1 MSTSQ
6 DVDEMMRI
14 EPLSAEHA
22 AACEAIARGLP
33 DWFGMES
40 GLLQMRADLQTD
52 SGLVAMAGDT
62 VHGFLTLRR
71 HYPET
76 WEITWLAVERERRG
90 QGIGRRLIEA
100 AITGC
105 RAAGAGFLLVK
116 TLADTDP
123 SPEYAE
129 TRAFYR
135 AMGFAPLTML
145 PDLWDPEN
153 PCLLM
158 GRGI

>member
-1 MSTSQ
+1 M
-6 DVDEMMRI
+6 DEAIVI
-14 EPLSAEHA
+14 EPLRPEHA

-33 DWFGMES
+33 DWFGLES
-40 GLLQMRADLQTD
+40 GLLQMRADLQSD
-52 SGLVAMAGDT
+52 SGLIAMAGGT
-62 VHGFLTLRR
+62 VLGFLTLRL

-76 WEITWLAVERERRG
+76 WEITWLAVERVRRG
-90 QGIGRRLIEA
+90 EGIGRRLIEA
-100 AITGC
+100 AIAGC
-105 RAAGAGFLLVK
+105 RAAGATFLLVK

-135 AMGFAPLTML
+135 AMGFTPLIIL
-145 PDLWDPEN
+145 PDVWDPEN

-158 GRGI
+158 ARGI